1 MKRYAKYIA
10 LAVVAIAILR
20 IIDTYSSFN
29 HTVDA
34 PIHIACGLEWLQYG
48 TYSLE
53 AEHPPLSRIAT
64 AIGPYLAGVRLPPNY
79 REIWQSYRVE
89 LGNIA
94 LVSGEGY
101 FSNLLRAKLG
111 VLFFF
116 VMSIAVVWTW
126 ARTVSGAVAGM
137 VCVFLYSALPP
148 VLAHGS
154 VAETDMTLT
163 ANLMGALLALLLWL
177 KRPNLAN
184 ALFLGLMFGLSLISK
199 LTTLLFFPACAFVV
213 CLWYWYMKG
222 RVQNDSNVVQLP
234 VLRVLVR
241 QACMS
246 GIVAFFVFWAGYGFE
261 IGDLHHSKLPGVTT
275 IEWISWY
282 SIPLRNLIA
291 SVADQAIFP
300 APPFFEGVQDAAV
313 HAQTGHDAFFMGE
326 MRRFGIWYFYPVLLL
341 IKTPIAFLLL
351 TGAGVIGLTEKTMR
365 SKSWQPLVPVLM
377 AGMILLVVLPT
388 TINIGIRH
396 ILIIYPLLA
405 LIAGSGVSFLW
416 LLHRGRTLGRIS
428 VVVLMGWYIGVSA
441 AAHPDYLAYFNR
453 IPGEKPEQWV
463 VGSGLDWG
471 QDLYRLSSELKER
484 QVPMLSLAYFGTA
497 DPSWFD
503 FPPIRPVTPGVPVT
517 GWVAAS
523 VSLLQHDTPEE
534 DHFGWLKTLEPVQ
547 IVGKS
552 IYLYHIP
559 EE

>member
-282 SIPLRNLIA
+282 SIPLRN
-291 SVADQAIFP
+291 
-300 APPFFEGVQDAAV
+300 
-313 HAQTGHDAFFMGE
+313 
-326 MRRFGIWYFYPVLLL
+326 
-341 IKTPIAFLLL
+341 
-351 TGAGVIGLTEKTMR
+351 
-365 SKSWQPLVPVLM
+365 
-377 AGMILLVVLPT
+377 
-388 TINIGIRH
+388 
-396 ILIIYPLLA
+396 
-405 LIAGSGVSFLW
+405 
-416 LLHRGRTLGRIS
+416 
-428 VVVLMGWYIGVSA
+428 
-441 AAHPDYLAYFNR
+441 
-453 IPGEKPEQWV
+453 
-463 VGSGLDWG
+463 
-471 QDLYRLSSELKER
+471 
-484 QVPMLSLAYFGTA
+484 
-497 DPSWFD
+497 
-503 FPPIRPVTPGVPVT
+503 
-517 GWVAAS
+517 
-523 VSLLQHDTPEE
+523 
-534 DHFGWLKTLEPVQ
+534 
-547 IVGKS
+547 
-552 IYLYHIP
+552 
-559 EE
+559 

>member
-1 MKRYAKYIA
+1 MTRYAKYVA
-10 LAVVAIAILR
+10 LALAAIAVLR
-20 IIDTYSSFN
+20 VTDTYSSFN

-64 AIGPYLAGVRLPPNY
+64 AIGPYLAGVRLPPDY
-79 REIWQSYRVE
+79 REIWQSYRVG

-94 LVSGEGY
+94 LLSGDGY
-101 FSNLLRAKLG
+101 FPNLVRAKLG

-116 VMSIAVVWTW
+116 IMSMAVVWTW
-126 ARTVSGAVAGM
+126 ARKIHGVIAGM
-137 VCVFLYSALPP
+137 VCVLLYSMLPP

-163 ANLMGALLALLLWL
+163 ANLFGALLALLMWL
-177 KRPNLAN
+177 RRPHMVN
-184 ALFLGLMFGLSLISK
+184 ALILCLMFGLSLISK

-213 CLWYWYMKG
+213 LIWYWCMNR
-222 RVQNDSNVVQLP
+222 RVQTDSGAMRLP
-234 VLRVLVR
+234 APGVLLR
-241 QACMS
+241 QICVS
-246 GIVAFFVFWAGYGFE
+246 GTLAFLVFWAGYGFE
-261 IGDLHHSKLPGVTT
+261 IGDLRHSKLPGITT
-275 IEWISWY
+275 VEWISWY
-282 SIPLRNLIA
+282 SMPLRNLIA
-291 SVADQAIFP
+291 SVADQPIFP

-341 IKTPIAFLLL
+341 IKTPVAFLIL
-351 TGAGVIGLTEKTMR
+351 TGAGVIGLMR
-365 SKSWQPLVPVLM
+365 ETRRSASWQPFVPVLM
-377 AGMILLVVLPT
+377 AGTILLVVLPT

-396 ILIIYPLLA
+396 VLIIYPLLA
-405 LIAGSGVSFLW
+405 LIAGSGVSYLW
-416 LLHRGRTLGRIS
+416 MLPRRRTLGRLS
-428 VVVLMGWYIGVSA
+428 VIVLMGWYIGVSA

-453 IPGEKPEQWV
+453 IPGDRPEQWV

-471 QDLYRLSSELKER
+471 QDLYRLSRELKER
-484 QVPMLSLAYFGTA
+484 QVPMVSLAYFGTA
-497 DPSWFD
+497 DPAWFD
-503 FPPIRPVTPGVPVT
+503 FPTMRPVTPGVPVT

-523 VSLLQHDTPEE
+523 VSLLQHDTMEE
-534 DHFGWLKTLEPVQ
+534 NHFGWLKAFEPVQ